1 LSTKNKALFLYD
13 CFCPL
18 QARPD
23 LIPPWSRFG
32 GEGEFVV
39 SLYLRSKG
47 WNIQLSKGSRGPADI
62 TAIRKSTKWLIQVK
76 ASTRIPKLKG
86 YEVKRLIQLS
96 EAANGSPIVA
106 ILQPIETAA
115 AIINSA
121 EKENI
126 SNMDFRF
133 ISKGIEAINFGNY
146 ALIFYSLP
154 DWKVLRP

>member
-13 CFCPL
+13 CSCPL
-18 QARPD
+18 QARLD
-23 LIPPWSRFG
+23 LISPWSRFG
-32 GEGEFVV
+32 REGEFVV

-47 WNIQLSKGSRGPADI
+47 WNIRLSKGSRGPADI

-86 YEVKRLIQLS
+86 YEVKRLVQLS

-121 EKENI
+121 EKEN
-126 SNMDFRF
+126 SNVDFCLMPKKR
-133 ISKGIEAINFGNY
+133 EAINFGNY
-146 ALIFYSLP
+146 ALVFYSLP
-154 DWKVLRP
+154 DWKVLVP